1 MLGTY
6 PTPVQRL
13 DSLGSPG
20 CKLWVKRD
28 DLSGA
33 AYGGN
38 KVRKLEY
45 ILSQARER
53 GASRIVTIGAV
64 GSNHVLATTLFGIRA
79 GLRVAAILTPQPRT
93 EHVVNNLRAAIA
105 AGLDAYPAAHA
116 ALVPLAYLR
125 ARQAGDFFVSPG
137 GSSVTGSAGYV
148 DAIRELNAQ
157 IEHGEL
163 PMPDALVVALG
174 SAGTAAG
181 IVAGIAELRLPIKV
195 VGVRVVSPV
204 LMGRYRALALARG
217 VARHCGIDA
226 PWFRLADSFEL
237 ESRYLGNGY
246 GHRTDAGDRAT
257 QQARTCGLTLDPTYT
272 AKAFAAALDLVEKG
286 KHRRVLYW
294 HTLSSAPLA
303 GLLESS
309 PPFDDL
315 PRELRSLAKTY

>member
-20 CKLWVKRD
+20 CELWIKRD
-28 DLSGA
+28 DLSGV

-38 KVRKLEY
+38 KVRKLEH

-53 GASRIVTIGAV
+53 GASRIVTLGAV
-64 GSNHVLATTLFGIRA
+64 GSNHVLATTLFGTRA

-105 AGLDAYPAAHA
+105 AGLEAYPAAHA
-116 ALVPLAYLR
+116 ALVPQAYLR
-125 ARQAGDFFVSPG
+125 ARQHGDFFVGPG

-148 DAIRELNAQ
+148 EAVRELNRQ
-157 IEHGEL
+157 IEQGEL
-163 PMPDALVVALG
+163 AVPDALVVALG

-181 IVAGIAELRLPIKV
+181 ILAGIAELRLPIKV

-217 VARHCGIDA
+217 VARHCSIDA
-226 PWFRLADSFEL
+226 PWSRLADSFEL

-257 QQARTCGLTLDPTYT
+257 KDARTCGLMLDPTYT
-272 AKAFAAALDLVEKG
+272 AKAFAAALDLVK
-286 KHRRVLYW
+286 KATYRRVLYW

-315 PRELRSLAKTY
+315 PSELRSLARTH